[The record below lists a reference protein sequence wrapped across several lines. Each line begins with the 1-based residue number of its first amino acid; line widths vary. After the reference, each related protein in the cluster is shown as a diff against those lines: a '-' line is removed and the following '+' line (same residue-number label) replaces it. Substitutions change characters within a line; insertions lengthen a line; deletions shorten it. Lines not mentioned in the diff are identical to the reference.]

1 MLKPALIS
9 WKNAPSAMQGEG
21 LDRMWSRHAEMHEML
36 WDGLKA
42 FGLQPLVKIP
52 EDRLVTI
59 NTIKVRYNFCSPV
72 HTRCA
77 RVSNMYMVR
86 FA

>member
-1 MLKPALIS
+1 
-9 WKNAPSAMQGEG
+9 
-21 LDRMWSRHAEMHEML
+21 MHEML
-36 WDGLKA
+36 WDGLQA

-77 RVSNMYMVR
+77 RSSNMYMVT
-86 FA
+86 A